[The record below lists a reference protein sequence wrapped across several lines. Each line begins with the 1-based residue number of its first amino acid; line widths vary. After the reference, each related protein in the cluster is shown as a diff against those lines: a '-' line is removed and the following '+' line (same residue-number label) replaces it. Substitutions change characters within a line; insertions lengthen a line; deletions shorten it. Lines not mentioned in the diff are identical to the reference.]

1 MGNWGLGKLWVR
13 ENWGLGKTGVW
24 GKLGLRGN
32 CVCEKTGGWGNWGW
46 EIGDW
51 ENWVWGTVGVGEN
64 WGWGTWVGIL
74 GWGTGIST
82 CSVSE
87 IVVTM
92 QVACFGNLG
101 MVQHVHRVKKPWL
114 HFVHWLLATGYCI
127 EFTGNFGRMVFG
139 TL

>member
-1 MGNWGLGKLWVR
+1 MGKTGVEGKLRLRKNWRLGKLGLGDRGLGKL
-13 ENWGLGKTGVW
+13 GLGDSG
-24 GKLGLRGN
+24 
-32 CVCEKTGGWGNWGW
+32 
-46 EIGDW
+46 
-51 ENWVWGTVGVGEN
+51 
-64 WGWGTWVGIL
+64 GWGTWVGIL